1 MNAASTPVM
10 IFLSFILFSFSNST
24 EAVCF
29 YKRTLERIFK
39 SSIKQQN
46 ACHRQIIADMHLL
59 FLFQFT
65 LLSYTICQVLSLIM
79 IYVIFNFGSYSL
91 QTTIICL
98 YSTVLI
104 TGCFFITIPIIPRT
118 HNIYLSMR

>member
-1 MNAASTPVM
+1 MKLKKISYYSPFQTLLKQFV
-10 IFLSFILFSFSNST
+10 
-24 EAVCF
+24 F

-79 IYVIFNFGSYSL
+79 IYVIFYLGSNSL
-91 QTTIICL
+91 
-98 YSTVLI
+98 
-104 TGCFFITIPIIPRT
+104 
-118 HNIYLSMR
+118 